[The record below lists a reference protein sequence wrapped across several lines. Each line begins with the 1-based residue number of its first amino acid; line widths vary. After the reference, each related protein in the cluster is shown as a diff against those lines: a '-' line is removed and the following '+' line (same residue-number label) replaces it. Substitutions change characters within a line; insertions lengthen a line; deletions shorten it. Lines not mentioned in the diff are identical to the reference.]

1 MDKWDY
7 IKLISNKDSRYG
19 HLLLELM
26 DRNNKN
32 NLLEI
37 TELEAKDFYEELQR
51 NGFERNERNSILGV

>member
-1 MDKWDY
+1 MNKWDY
-7 IKLISNKDSRYG
+7 IKEISKRDSRYG

-51 NGFERNERNSILGV
+51 NGFERLERNSILGI

>member
-51 NGFERNERNSILGV
+51 NGFERNERNSILGI